1 MSEPKRTSEYLLLV
15 RGTDWEGKL
24 SPDEIQ
30 EFMAQFNT
38 WYDGLNERGVLLG
51 ARPLGHE
58 GKVVSGK
65 GTPTVADGPFAESKE
80 AIGGYFLL
88 HLDSFDEALEI
99 AKSCPMVRFGGA
111 VEVRPVIE
119 RCSTM
124 QHASEMLA
132 GAAE

>member
-1 MSEPKRTSEYLLLV
+1 MSEPKRTSEYLLLI
-15 RGTDWEGKL
+15 RGTDWEGRL

-30 EFMAQFNT
+30 NFMRHFTT

-51 ARPLGHE
+51 SRPLAHE
-58 GKVVSGK
+58 GKLVSGRH
-65 GTPTVADGPFAESKE
+65 GQTVADGPFAESKE

-88 HLDSFDEALEI
+88 KLDSFEEALEI
-99 AKSCPMVRFGGA
+99 AKSCPMAHFGGA

-124 QHASEMLA
+124 QQAREMLA
-132 GAAE
+132 RASE

>member
-1 MSEPKRTSEYLLLV
+1 MSEPNRTSEYLLLI
-15 RGTDWEGKL
+15 RGTQWESKL

-30 EFMAQFNT
+30 DFMAQFNT
-38 WYDGLNERGVLLG
+38 WFDGLNERGVLLG
-51 ARPLGHE
+51 ARPLAHE
-58 GKVVSGK
+58 GKIVSGK
-65 GTPTVADGPFAESKE
+65 NGQTVADGPFAESKE

-88 HLDSFDEALEI
+88 HLDSFEQALEI
-99 AKSCPMVRFGGA
+99 AQACPMAHFGGT

-132 GAAE
+132 NATE